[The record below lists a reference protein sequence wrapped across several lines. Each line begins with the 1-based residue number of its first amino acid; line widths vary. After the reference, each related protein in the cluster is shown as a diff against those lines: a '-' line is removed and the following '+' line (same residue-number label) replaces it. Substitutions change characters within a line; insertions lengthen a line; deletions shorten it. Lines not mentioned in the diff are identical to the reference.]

1 VPRYDVPNAAPEPLR
16 LGGTPVLVVSRGWV
30 RLPDDLLASTKQR
43 GEAER
48 PLG

>member
-1 VPRYDVPNAAPEPLR
+1 VPRYDLPNAAPEPR
-16 LGGTPVLVVSRGWV
+16 AGAAPALVVRGWM

-43 GEAER
+43 DEAER